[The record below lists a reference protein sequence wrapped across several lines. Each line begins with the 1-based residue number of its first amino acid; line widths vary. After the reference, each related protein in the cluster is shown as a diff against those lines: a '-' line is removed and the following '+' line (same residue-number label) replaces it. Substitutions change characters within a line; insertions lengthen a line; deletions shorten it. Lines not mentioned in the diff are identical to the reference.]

1 MKKQKSLEEF
11 IRTRSRELG
20 LSLTEVCKK
29 ANISRETLYKLSE
42 VPHRLPTLDTLIA
55 LADPLQVN
63 PMQLT
68 QLVFNQ
74 VPMSYKATKQS
85 LRGDKS
91 VFVSETIP
99 EGTLVLSGKR
109 FVKTWTML
117 NAGSVPW
124 ENRYMQCMD
133 EEIVAYSRSGV
144 ELFSVG
150 TLITDSKRVA
160 VPYTAPGENVTI
172 RIEFTAPKTPSV
184 YFSYWKS
191 VFEDG
196 SLCFASSQ
204 GLSVTVRVNT
214 MIVASSEVR

>member
-1 MKKQKSLEEF
+1 MKKPTSLEDF
-11 IRTRSRELG
+11 IRARSRELG

-29 ANISRETLYKLSE
+29 AKISRETLYRLSE

-68 QLVFNQ
+68 QLVFNE
-74 VPMSYKATKQS
+74 VPMSYKANKQPI
-85 LRGDKS
+85 RGDKS

-99 EGTLVLSGKR
+99 EGTLILSGQR
-109 FVKTWTML
+109 FAKTWTML
-117 NAGSVPW
+117 NAGNVPW

-150 TLITDSKRVA
+150 TLLTKSKRIP
-160 VPYTAPGENVTI
+160 VPLTAPKEHVII

-196 SLCFASSQ
+196 SLCFPSSQ
-204 GLSVTVRVNT
+204 GLTVTVRVNS
-214 MIVASSEVR
+214 MVISSSEER